1 MNILK
6 KILIIKTFKGIQH
19 PQIKTL
25 GKCFAYCYTQIYKNG
40 QHKTLSEQESGW
52 EGEQEKLI

>member
-40 QHKTLSEQESGW
+40 QHKTLSEQESG
-52 EGEQEKLI
+52 